1 MGYLNHKEQD
11 GYRKKRFPHAPTDVI
26 YTVLSMLQKWRIL
39 LKDVDM
45 EHVIQLKSE
54 VLCWMKNFHLSTLV
68 PSDVMET

>member
-11 GYRKKRFPHAPTDVI
+11 GYRKKFPHAPTDVI
-26 YTVLSMLQKWRIL
+26 YTVLSMLQKWSIL

-45 EHVIQLKSE
+45 EHVIQLKYE
-54 VLCWMKNFHLSTLV
+54 VLCWMKNFHPSTLV